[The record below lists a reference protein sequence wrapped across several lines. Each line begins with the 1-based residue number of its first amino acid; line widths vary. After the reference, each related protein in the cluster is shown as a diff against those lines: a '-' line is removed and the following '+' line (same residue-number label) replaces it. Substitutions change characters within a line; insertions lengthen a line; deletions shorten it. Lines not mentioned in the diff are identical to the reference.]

1 MEIRKIRKAEMAT
14 ALQLTWETFLQ
25 FEAPDYSQQGIDSFY
40 KFISNQ
46 EIIDSLEFFG
56 AFDNNTLRGVIATN
70 DNRKHICCF
79 FVSAAYQKQ
88 GIGKQLLNFV
98 LNGEESI
105 NEQNPRAVG
114 FYEYMGVETYK
125 RTDLDEEGNTYP
137 LL

>member
-1 MEIRKIRKAEMAT
+1 MVE
-14 ALQLTWETFLQ
+14 
-25 FEAPDYSQQGIDSFY
+25 Y
-40 KFISNQ
+40 
-46 EIIDSLEFFG
+46 
-56 AFDNNTLRGVIATN
+56 GVIVEKN
-70 DNRKHICCF
+70 MRSK
-79 FVSAAYQKQ
+79 

-137 LL
+137 LLYMNLK

>member
-1 MEIRKIRKAEMAT
+1 MRSK
-14 ALQLTWETFLQ
+14 
-25 FEAPDYSQQGIDSFY
+25 
-40 KFISNQ
+40 
-46 EIIDSLEFFG
+46 
-56 AFDNNTLRGVIATN
+56 
-70 DNRKHICCF
+70 
-79 FVSAAYQKQ
+79 

-105 NEQNPRAVG
+105 NEQNPRAVS